1 MELQKSL
8 LDPKN
13 DTNTDLY
20 FELATNIQTLDD
32 VTWDDPISSQIISD
46 DSEVVRNLSK
56 PNKKLF
62 MVNISIIIS
71 YVICYGFI
79 YIIYIIKW

>member
-20 FELATNIQTLDD
+20 FELATNIQKPDG

-46 DSEVVRNLSK
+46 VVKNKSK

-62 MVNISIIIS
+62 MVNISIIMF
-71 YVICYGFI
+71 VIKFLHI
-79 YIIYIIKW
+79 P